1 MELVGG
7 LLEMRADGEDELG
20 GEIGEYGYAYGMQM
34 LTKVGGQLQD

>member
-7 LLEMRADGEDELG
+7 LLEMRADGEDKLG
-20 GEIGEYGYAYGMQM
+20 GEIGEFGHACGMRM